1 MNPDEKCGECKCFV
15 GKNEGENAGE
25 CHRYAPRP
33 SPRPKMQIEG
43 RDLWADTQWPKVGI
57 DSCCGEFEKK

>member
-1 MNPDEKCGECKCFV
+1 MNPDEKCGECKYFV

-25 CHRYAPRP
+25 CHKYAPRP

-43 RDLWADTQWPKVGI
+43 RDLWANHPMAE
-57 DSCCGEFEKK
+57 SRHRLLLR

>member
-1 MNPDEKCGECKCFV
+1 MKPNEKCGECKYFV
-15 GKNEGENAGE
+15 ETSESENAGE

-57 DSCCGEFEKK
+57 DSCCSEFKKK